1 MKELYL
7 LAQSLDNQSSDV
19 IVKFNVNVK
28 PDDQVLLADG
38 DLSEEDR
45 SGVVSNIYKVSG
57 KKQNLGQEVSI
68 RSRGEEFV
76 IEAIPDEKDEINR
89 LAPVVIYGKLDRESL
104 TEDIDDWTKR
114 ISERIKEEVKSKLD
128 RTLSQEAIETIKKG
142 LQNVLEKK
150 KDIRV
155 FFLLFILIF
164 FSLLLF
170 LQTLK

>member
-1 MKELYL
+1 MKKLYL
-7 LAQSLDNQSSDV
+7 WAQSLDNQSSDV
-19 IVKFNVNVK
+19 IVEVK
-28 PDDQVLLADG
+28 IDNCESLDEVDND
-38 DLSEEDR
+38 DLSDEDR
-45 SGVVSNIYKVSG
+45 SAIVSDIYKISG

-89 LAPVVIYGKLDRESL
+89 SAPVVIYGKLDGESL
-104 TEDIDDWTKR
+104 TEDIDDLTKH
-114 ISERIKEEVKSKLD
+114 ISERIKKEVKSKLD

-142 LQNVLEKK
+142 LKNVLEKK
-150 KDIRV
+150 KDIRI